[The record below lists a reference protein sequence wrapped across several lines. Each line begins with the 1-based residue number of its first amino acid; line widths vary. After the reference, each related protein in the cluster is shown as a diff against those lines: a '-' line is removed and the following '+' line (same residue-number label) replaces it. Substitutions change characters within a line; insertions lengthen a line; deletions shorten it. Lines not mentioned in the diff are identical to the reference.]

1 MEITGKL
8 KAILPM
14 QTGEGKNGQW
24 KKCEFVIETDG
35 QYPKQICFALF
46 KDKVELI
53 ERRQLGD
60 VLTVKFDAES
70 REYQGRYFTN
80 LNAYSVSRSGGS
92 GQAGN
97 STSSTPPI
105 DPLDSVLGPL
115 DDDSPAPADTSNP
128 HRNTTESEGEPL
140 PF

>member
-1 MEITGKL
+1 
-8 KAILPM
+8 M

-53 ERRQLGD
+53 EHRQLGD

-80 LNAYSVSRSGGS
+80 LNAYSVSGSGGS

-97 STSSTPPI
+97 STTPTPPI

-115 DDDSPAPADTSNP
+115 DDDSPAPVDRPTRTAEQTNVEYQD
-128 HRNTTESEGEPL
+128 L